1 MLDRYNNTRE
11 FLRVIDKLLLI
22 RKGTPA
28 LRKRLRQRV
37 GFARLGELSALLKA
51 ISSDEELTEISEWA
65 EDEQIRITGI
75 RSTTL
80 FKN

>member
-1 MLDRYNNTRE
+1 M
-11 FLRVIDKLLLI
+11 IDKLLLI

>member
-1 MLDRYNNTRE
+1 LLDRYNNTRE